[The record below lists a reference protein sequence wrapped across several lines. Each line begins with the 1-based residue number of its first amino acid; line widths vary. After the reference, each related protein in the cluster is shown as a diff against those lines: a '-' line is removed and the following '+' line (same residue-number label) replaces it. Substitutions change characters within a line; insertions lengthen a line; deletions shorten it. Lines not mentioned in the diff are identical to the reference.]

1 MQILLM
7 KSFNMPE
14 VSPDFKVSPHKKK
27 LYYSGVF
34 DLLIR
39 FSVS

>member
-27 LYYSGVF
+27 IILQWCV
-34 DLLIR
+34 
-39 FSVS
+39 